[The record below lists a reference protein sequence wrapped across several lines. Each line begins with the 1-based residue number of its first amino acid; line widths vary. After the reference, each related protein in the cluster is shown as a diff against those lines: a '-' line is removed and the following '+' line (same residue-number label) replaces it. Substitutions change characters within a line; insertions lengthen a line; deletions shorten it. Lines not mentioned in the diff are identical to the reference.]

1 MMNPQLELVFKIRQR
16 ARTDLM
22 FLMQDLLGYKDV
34 NPDVHGPIIDKLQHF
49 RGGTDALGPNGQI
62 QYRPHMDLWYLEGK
76 RSRLILDPRGHL
88 KTTIISI
95 SHDIQWIINYPD
107 VRILITTATGD
118 LSEKVLRELKGHF
131 QHNEKF
137 RYYFP
142 DFCPT
147 AKRAGDFGNM
157 ESFTVPNRK
166 RVLKEPTVSTS
177 SIGKSVTG
185 SHFEILDCC
194 DMVDEINSQTP
205 GGIRSVI
212 DHFAHMDPLLER
224 SKIPPHTGWVN
235 MEGTR
240 YDFGDL
246 YGTIIDAQEQ
256 TPETEKWEI
265 SIRDAEVDATTET
278 TLWPDRY
285 PWRVLKAMEARMGPQ
300 IYSAQMRNRP
310 IPSSGGLATLED
322 LIGIWLSSSQVWQM
336 IRDKSL
342 SLHCTVDL
350 AAMDEKK
357 AGGDFIVLTVAGFNR
372 EGKMIVVDIRRGHF
386 TETEVI
392 DQFYYLA
399 RLYPDLLDFKIE
411 KEAYWRTLA
420 PFLKREQFK
429 RGFLPPI
436 IDIKR
441 DNHKSKQERIR
452 GLQPWFKAKLIQFS
466 ADLPCRTDLFQEIT
480 RFPSQSVHDDILDT
494 LADQL
499 QNRDGGVTYDVV
511 PAPWSPP
518 IGHGPNLPEQQ
529 FLEFDPFSHEARFML
544 EQVGAADTNYDS
556 NGI

>member
-1 MMNPQLELVFKIRQR
+1 MTVAVETQQTQVLESIFRVRQK

-22 FLMQDLLGYKDV
+22 FLMKALLGYKDV
-34 NPDVHGPIIDKLQHF
+34 NQEVHGPILSKLQQF
-49 RGGTDALGPNGQI
+49 KGGTDKLGPNGQI
-62 QYRPHMDLWYLEGK
+62 DYAPFVDKWRLEGK

-95 SHDIQWIINYPD
+95 SHDIQWILNYPD
-107 VRILITTATGD
+107 IRILITTATGD

-131 QHNEKF
+131 QFNERF

-142 DFCPT
+142 DFCPP

-166 RVLKEPTVSTS
+166 RVAKEPTVSTS

-194 DMVDEINSQTP
+194 DMVDEQNSATP

-224 SKIPPHTGWVN
+224 SEIPPHTGWVN

-256 TPETEKWEI
+256 TPESEKWEI
-265 SIRDAEVDATTET
+265 SIRDAEVDEATET
-278 TLWPDRY
+278 TLWPSRY

-310 IPSSGGLATLED
+310 IPASGGLATLED
-322 LIGIWLSSSQVWQM
+322 LIGIWRSRSDVNTL
-336 IRDKSL
+336 IPAL
-342 SLHCTVDL
+342 NLHCTVDL
-350 AAMDEKK
+350 AAMDQKK
-357 AGGDFIVLTVAGFNR
+357 AGGDYIVLTVAGFTR
-372 EGKMIVVDIRRGHF
+372 EGKMVVVDIRRGHF
-386 TETEVI
+386 NETEVI

-399 RLYPDLLDFKIE
+399 RLYPGILDFKVE
-411 KEAYWRTLA
+411 REAYWRTLA

-436 IDIKR
+436 IDLQR
-441 DNHKSKQERIR
+441 DNQKSKQQRIQ
-452 GLQPWFKAKLIQFS
+452 GLQPWFKAKLISFA

-499 QNRDGGVTYDVV
+499 QNREGGVNYDVV
-511 PAPWSPP
+511 PAPWSPK
-518 IGHGPNLPEQQ
+518 IG
-529 FLEFDPFSHEARFML
+529 
-544 EQVGAADTNYDS
+544 
-556 NGI
+556 